1 MSVNEERGDSVGG
14 GSADSKSTTEPEVEG
29 EVSGSRM
36 SIADIGRNVISA
48 EIKGLESLHREM
60 GEGFE
65 RAVRILLE
73 CAGKVIVCG
82 IGKSG
87 IIARKI
93 AATLSSTGTPAV
105 HLNTVEAGHGDMGMV
120 TGEDVFLAVSKSGGN
135 DEATRLIPYL
145 KAMDVRMVSIT
156 ANPDSALARES
167 DVVLRIT
174 AGEEACPMGM
184 VPTTTTTASLALGD
198 ALAVAVLRMKD
209 FGREDFARLHPSGV
223 LGRKLYL
230 TVGDLMHVGE
240 EMPLVCEATPLREA
254 LIEIVE
260 KKLGCTGVTGA
271 DGKLKGIIT
280 DGDLK
285 RILIK
290 NPQALDTEVS
300 VLMTTSP
307 RTTKPE
313 TLAVKALE
321 NMEMDSRGRITQL
334 FVLSEEGR
342 PIGLVHI
349 HDIVRA
355 GLK

>member
-1 MSVNEERGDSVGG
+1 MNVNEKNRDTVGNAGKGSRHRGNPRS
-14 GSADSKSTTEPEVEG
+14 EG
-29 EVSGSRM
+29 EGSNSRM
-36 SIADIGRNVISA
+36 SIAEIGRDVISA
-48 EIKGLESLHREM
+48 EIQGLESLHREM
-60 GEGFE
+60 GNDFE

-73 CAGKVIVCG
+73 CEGKVIVCG

-135 DEATRLIPYL
+135 DEVTRLIPYL
-145 KAMDVRMVSIT
+145 KAMEVKMISIT
-156 ANPDSALARES
+156 ANPDSALAGES

-174 AGEEACPMGM
+174 VDEEACPMGM

-240 EMPLVCEATPLREA
+240 EIPLVSEETPLREA

-271 DGKLKGIIT
+271 RGELRGIIT

-285 RILIK
+285 RILIN
-290 NPQALDTEVS
+290 NPQALDTVVS
-300 VLMTTSP
+300 GLMTTSP
-307 RTTKPE
+307 RTTTPE

-321 NMEMDSRGRITQL
+321 DMEMNPRGRITQL
-334 FVLSEEGR
+334 FVTSKEGR
-342 PIGLVHI
+342 PVGLVHI